1 MKFDDPVQNVDRLY
15 RVRSKCLHE
24 GVTQVEREDVELAHS
39 FVDAVITTYLITDPF
54 CNCPSLEAVLS
65 ILEPPPGETYEI

>member
-1 MKFDDPVQNVDRLY
+1 MKFDDPRQNVDRLY

-24 GVTQVEREDVELAHS
+24 GITQVERDDVEFPHS
-39 FVDAVITTYLITDPF
+39 LVDAVITRYLTSDPF
-54 CNCPSLEAVLS
+54 RTCSSLEAVLN